1 MADQDIK
8 MLIERIMA
16 EARTHQSARF
26 SNEIY
31 ADEPILK
38 TGRQMQNFLPDQ
50 YRKMRE
56 ISRWQDDPKG
66 GAGRWLSEAELFYR
80 QGLLMAD
87 FEDDCPYNGTFKS
100 YFPTYNAMS
109 DRQLRGYFTWRAQV
123 RRGTVEETSTS
134 FAFLYLYELICGIG
148 IDDPLEGFN
157 KIKAFWDVYRA
168 FEPGIDR
175 FARVWLQDYAVF
187 HGLDPKLLRDSKTV
201 MFDNALIELRRA
213 ARDLIPAPAPPG
225 QTPKRRK
232 TSEPTLPL
240 PPDEVREER
249 LMAAINAL
257 STYNLSNSRLDRS
270 HHRDL
275 RHVACAV
282 YVRMA
287 RYYDTHRKTGI
298 VASLFGEETAMP
310 YTMFASAVFFAPERH
325 EDCEYRLDP
334 IHIYRCQ
341 NGFWECMR
349 IHGSR
354 QKSSKLGE
362 MMRACDQRLR
372 LALDPT
378 HPLKEEKVP
387 KYLAKII
394 DDEIVAWLSWDAA
407 HQPVKIDIDLS
418 QLGHIR
424 SAAAQTREALLIDE
438 EREDDVS
445 RRGRYGGL
453 RASRKPSPRPTRW
466 SSRSRHPFG
475 SATKPTSQPFPP
487 NSLASWH
494 RSSRRRPR
502 SQLLRPLTPRT
513 NSRPPQTP
521 ISARYSSRT
530 RRRRH
535 RRWHSRAQSE
545 DMLVDTINEALFD
558 LVGDTVIEFGAAGP
572 HIIEDYEADV
582 RGYLDHE

>member
-26 SNEIY
+26 SNEVY

-148 IDDPLEGFN
+148 VDDPLDGFK
-157 KIKAFWDVYRA
+157 KIKAFWDAYRA

-187 HGLDPKLLRDSKTV
+187 HGLDPELLRDSKTV
-201 MFDNALIELRRA
+201 AFDNALIELRRA
-213 ARDLIPAPAPPG
+213 ARGLAPAPAPSDLP
-225 QTPKRRK
+225 PARRK

-240 PPDEVREER
+240 PPDEAGEER
-249 LMAAINAL
+249 LMTAINAL
-257 STYNLSNSRLDRS
+257 STYNLNNSRLDRS

-445 RRGRYGGL
+445 MEAEATLIEQPNTESAPSMTAGPGEMATRQDEPDEPTVSTEEFGVVAPLLVSVPAPVTPASAEAANKLAPAADAFL
-453 RASRKPSPRPTRW
+453 RALLE
-466 SSRSRHPFG
+466 RSTAQ
-475 SATKPTSQPFPP
+475 AT
-487 NSLASWH
+487 LA
-494 RSSRRRPR
+494 
-502 SQLLRPLTPRT
+502 
-513 NSRPPQTP
+513 
-521 ISARYSSRT
+521 A
-530 RRRRH
+530 
-535 RRWHSRAQSE
+535 AQSGKSE
-545 DMLVDTINEALFD
+545 DMLVDSINEALFD
-558 LVGDTVIEFGAAGP
+558 LVGDTVIEFGSAGP
-572 HIIEDYEADV
+572 QIIEDYEADV

>member
-1 MADQDIK
+1 MADQDVK

-26 SNEIY
+26 SNKIY

-80 QGLLMAD
+80 QGLLMAN

-123 RRGTVEETSTS
+123 RRGNIEETPTS

-148 IDDPLEGFN
+148 VDDPLDGFD
-157 KIKAFWDVYRA
+157 KIKAFWDAYRA

-175 FARVWLQDYAVF
+175 FVRVWLQDYAVF

-213 ARDLIPAPAPPG
+213 ARDLAPAQAPSG
-225 QTPKRRK
+225 QTAKRRK

-240 PPDEVREER
+240 PPDETREER

-257 STYNLSNSRLDRS
+257 STYNLNNSRLDRG

-325 EDCEYRLDP
+325 KDCEYRLDP

-372 LALDPT
+372 LALDPA

-394 DDEIVAWLSWDAA
+394 DDEIVAWLTWDTA

-438 EREDDVS
+438 EREDDTTADVEEADS
-445 RRGRYGGL
+445 GQPEAEPVANMIVEPVAAPMEQDEADEPTISTEQFGVVAPLLAPAPAPATAMSADTASALVPAAEGYL
-453 RASRKPSPRPTRW
+453 RALLEQNAAQAASAVE
-466 SSRSRHPFG
+466 RSG
-475 SATKPTSQPFPP
+475 
-487 NSLASWH
+487 
-494 RSSRRRPR
+494 
-502 SQLLRPLTPRT
+502 
-513 NSRPPQTP
+513 
-521 ISARYSSRT
+521 
-530 RRRRH
+530 
-535 RRWHSRAQSE
+535 QSE
-545 DMLVDTINEALFD
+545 DMLVDSINEALFD
-558 LVGDTVIEFGAAGP
+558 LVGDTVIEFGATGP
-572 HIIEDYEADV
+572 QIIEDYEADV

>member
-56 ISRWQDDPKG
+56 ISRWQEDPKG

-123 RRGTVEETSTS
+123 RRGNIEETSTS

-148 IDDPLEGFN
+148 VDDPLDGFN
-157 KIKAFWDVYRA
+157 KIEAFWDVYRA

-187 HGLDPKLLRDSKTV
+187 HRLDPKLLRDSKTV

-213 ARDLIPAPAPPG
+213 ARDLVPAPAPSG
-225 QTPKRRK
+225 QPPKRRK

-275 RHVACAV
+275 RHVACAA

-372 LALDPT
+372 LALDPA

-394 DDEIVAWLSWDAA
+394 DGEIVAWLSWDAA

-418 QLGHIR
+418 QLAHIR

-438 EREDDVS
+438 EREDDALAQVDVAGS
-445 RRGRYGGL
+445 ERSKAEPVADATVEAVAAPIRQDEADEPTISTEQFGVVAPLLVPTPAFTAAAPVDATNELAPAADAYL
-453 RASRKPSPRPTRW
+453 RALLE
-466 SSRSRHPFG
+466 HNAVQAE
-475 SATKPTSQPFPP
+475 SAVAQSE
-487 NSLASWH
+487 
-494 RSSRRRPR
+494 
-502 SQLLRPLTPRT
+502 
-513 NSRPPQTP
+513 
-521 ISARYSSRT
+521 
-530 RRRRH
+530 
-535 RRWHSRAQSE
+535 QSE

-558 LVGDTVIEFGAAGP
+558 LVGDTVIEFSAAGP
-572 HIIEDYEADV
+572 QIIEDYEADV

>member
-26 SNEIY
+26 SHEVY

-80 QGLLMAD
+80 QGLLMAN

-148 IDDPLEGFN
+148 VDDPLDGFN
-157 KIKAFWDVYRA
+157 KIKAFWDAYRA

-213 ARDLIPAPAPPG
+213 ARDLAPAP
-225 QTPKRRK
+225 TPSDLAPARRK

-240 PPDEVREER
+240 PPDEAREER

-257 STYNLSNSRLDRS
+257 STYNLNNSRLDRS

-287 RYYDTHRKTGI
+287 RYYDTHRKSGI

-310 YTMFASAVFFAPERH
+310 YTMFASAVFFAPNRH

-445 RRGRYGGL
+445 MEAEATLIEQPNTESAPSMTAGPGEMATRQDEPDEPTVSTEEFGVVAPLLVSMPAPVTPASAEAANKLAPAADAFL
-453 RASRKPSPRPTRW
+453 RALLERNTAQ
-466 SSRSRHPFG
+466 
-475 SATKPTSQPFPP
+475 AT
-487 NSLASWH
+487 LAV
-494 RSSRRRPR
+494 
-502 SQLLRPLTPRT
+502 
-513 NSRPPQTP
+513 
-521 ISARYSSRT
+521 
-530 RRRRH
+530 
-535 RRWHSRAQSE
+535 AQSGKSE
-545 DMLVDTINEALFD
+545 DMLVDSINEALFD
-558 LVGDTVIEFGAAGP
+558 LVGDTVIEFGSAGP
-572 HIIEDYEADV
+572 QIIEDYEADV

>member
-1 MADQDIK
+1 MADQDVK

-26 SNEIY
+26 SNELY

-56 ISRWQDDPKG
+56 ISRWQEDPKG

-123 RRGTVEETSTS
+123 RRGNIEETSTS

-148 IDDPLEGFN
+148 VDNPRDGYD
-157 KIKAFWDVYRA
+157 KIKAFWDTYRA

-187 HGLDPKLLRDSKTV
+187 HGLDPKLLLDSKTV
-201 MFDNALIELRRA
+201 AFDNALIELRRA
-213 ARDLIPAPAPPG
+213 ARDLVPAPAPSDLP
-225 QTPKRRK
+225 PARRK

-240 PPDEVREER
+240 PPDGAHEER
-249 LMAAINAL
+249 LMAAIDAL
-257 STYNLSNSRLDRS
+257 STYNLNNSRLDRS

-275 RHVACAV
+275 RHVTCAV

-372 LALDPT
+372 LALDPG
-378 HPLKEEKVP
+378 HPLKEEKIP

-394 DDEIVAWLSWDAA
+394 DDEITAWLSWDTA

-418 QLGHIR
+418 KLGHIR

-438 EREDDVS
+438 EREDGTLAEVDTVGS
-445 RRGRYGGL
+445 EQPKAERAAGAFVEPVTAAARQDEADEPTISTEQFGVVAPLLVPTPPLAAAASTDAATELAPAATAYL
-453 RASRKPSPRPTRW
+453 RALLEQNAAQTA
-466 SSRSRHPFG
+466 
-475 SATKPTSQPFPP
+475 SAV
-487 NSLASWH
+487 
-494 RSSRRRPR
+494 
-502 SQLLRPLTPRT
+502 
-513 NSRPPQTP
+513 
-521 ISARYSSRT
+521 
-530 RRRRH
+530 
-535 RRWHSRAQSE
+535 AQSGKSE
-545 DMLVDTINEALFD
+545 DMLVDSINEALFD
-558 LVGDTVIEFGAAGP
+558 LVGDTVIEFGSAGP
-572 HIIEDYEADV
+572 QIIEDYEADV

>member
-1 MADQDIK
+1 VADQDIK

-26 SNEIY
+26 SHEVY

-56 ISRWQDDPKG
+56 ISRWQEDPKG

-148 IDDPLEGFN
+148 VDDPLDGFN
-157 KIKAFWDVYRA
+157 KIKAFWDVYRT

-213 ARDLIPAPAPPG
+213 VRDLAPTPASSDLV
-225 QTPKRRK
+225 PKRRK

-240 PPDEVREER
+240 PPDEAGEER

-257 STYNLSNSRLDRS
+257 STYNLNNSRLDRS
-270 HHRDL
+270 NHRDL

-310 YTMFASAVFFAPERH
+310 YTMFASAVFFAPNRH

-394 DDEIVAWLSWDAA
+394 DDEIVAWLSWDAT

-438 EREDDVS
+438 EREDDVPMEVEATLIEQPNTES
-445 RRGRYGGL
+445 APGMTAGPGEMATRQDEPDEPTVSTEEFGVVAPLLASVSAPVTPASAEAANKLAPAADAFL
-453 RASRKPSPRPTRW
+453 RALLEQSTAQATLAVE
-466 SSRSRHPFG
+466 RSG
-475 SATKPTSQPFPP
+475 
-487 NSLASWH
+487 
-494 RSSRRRPR
+494 
-502 SQLLRPLTPRT
+502 
-513 NSRPPQTP
+513 
-521 ISARYSSRT
+521 
-530 RRRRH
+530 
-535 RRWHSRAQSE
+535 QSE
-545 DMLVDTINEALFD
+545 DMLVDSINEALFD

-572 HIIEDYEADV
+572 QIIEDYEADV
-582 RGYLDHE
+582 RGYLDYE

>member
-1 MADQDIK
+1 MADQDVK

-26 SNEIY
+26 SNKIY

-123 RRGTVEETSTS
+123 RRGNIEETSTS

-148 IDDPLEGFN
+148 VDDPLDGFD
-157 KIKAFWDVYRA
+157 KIKAFWDAYRA

-187 HGLDPKLLRDSKTV
+187 HGLDPKLLHGSKTV
-201 MFDNALIELRRA
+201 AFDNALIELRRA
-213 ARDLIPAPAPPG
+213 VRDLVPASAPSA
-225 QTPKRRK
+225 QAPKRRK

-240 PPDEVREER
+240 PPDEAREER

-257 STYNLSNSRLDRS
+257 STYNLNNSRLDRS

-372 LALDPT
+372 LALDPA
-378 HPLKEEKVP
+378 HPLKEEKIP

-438 EREDDVS
+438 EREDDALEDAEEIDSGQPEAEPAANMVAEPVATAIRQDEADEPTIPTEQFGVVAPLLAPAPTPATAMPADITS
-445 RRGRYGGL
+445 ALAPAAEDYL
-453 RASRKPSPRPTRW
+453 RALLEQNAAQAA
-466 SSRSRHPFG
+466 
-475 SATKPTSQPFPP
+475 SAVKKSG
-487 NSLASWH
+487 
-494 RSSRRRPR
+494 
-502 SQLLRPLTPRT
+502 
-513 NSRPPQTP
+513 
-521 ISARYSSRT
+521 
-530 RRRRH
+530 
-535 RRWHSRAQSE
+535 QSE
-545 DMLVDTINEALFD
+545 DMLVDSINEALFD
-558 LVGDTVIEFGAAGP
+558 LTGDTVIEFGAAGP
-572 HIIEDYEADV
+572 QIIEDYEADV